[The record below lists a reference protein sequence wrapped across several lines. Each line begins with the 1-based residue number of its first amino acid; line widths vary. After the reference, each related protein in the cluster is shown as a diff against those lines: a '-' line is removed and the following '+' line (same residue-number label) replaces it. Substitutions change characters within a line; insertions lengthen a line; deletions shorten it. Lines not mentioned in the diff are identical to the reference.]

1 MSPIPS
7 APPSS
12 QASPPSVSEV
22 LRETKA
28 WRLLAI
34 LLAYISG
41 LMLMLPILPTL
52 VTDDFASRRAGKPM
66 HCEDF
71 SPKEAPIACQ
81 DAHSDVVLWST
92 WSGFAQNT
100 LFSVILVSPFFF

>member
-7 APPSS
+7 TVPPTDH
-12 QASPPSVSEV
+12 PDTPSVTEV

-41 LMLMLPILPTL
+41 LMLTLPVVPTL
-52 VTDDFASRRAGKPM
+52 VTDDFASRRAGMPI

-71 SPKEAPIACQ
+71 SPKEAPPACQ

-100 LFSVILVSPFFF
+100 LFSVILVSLY